1 MTVKELIDEL
11 THNPEDAEKRIYIS
25 TKDTDNQS
33 NTTHNVGEIVFY
45 KNSIVIYASV
55 Y

>member
-1 MTVKELIDEL
+1 MTVKELITEL

-25 TKDTDNQS
+25 TKDVTSQS
-33 NTTHNVGEIVFY
+33 NTTHNVGEVVFY
-45 KNSIVIYASV
+45 KNSIVIYASA